1 MGHTLTRR
9 WIAAAIAAVMLAALW
24 SLLLGGAAQAQPAHG
39 AGGTAVVQTTQKV
52 QPALKLAPTV
62 KQNVAQERTVAAKKV
77 AATTKAPKGSPLGV
91 QLATIV
97 VLVILGVGYFR
108 LMSHSGRRAP
118 AKKPAEEPAVTAAAG
133 NGKQPDGA

>member
-1 MGHTLTRR
+1 M
-9 WIAAAIAAVMLAALW
+9 MAALW
-24 SLLLGGAAQAQPAHG
+24 SFLLGGAAQAQPAQG
-39 AGGTAVVQTTQKV
+39 AGDTAVVQTQKV
-52 QPALKLAPTV
+52 QPTPKA

-97 VLVILGVGYFR
+97 VLLILGIGYFR
-108 LMSHSGRRAP
+108 LMSHSGRRTP
-118 AKKPAEEPAVTAAAG
+118 ATKPAEEPAVSAAAG